1 MSRPN
6 ANGLPKG
13 LRKDLKGFFIDYYFK
28 QGGLKRRKRVRLG
41 NVSLEK
47 AIRVLTKHEDAVAEG
62 KFLGVGT
69 PKVIHFLKPQIAFC
83 SIQNPGKRPIT
94 RTAG

>member
-1 MSRPN
+1 MDS
-6 ANGLPKG
+6 PKG

-69 PKVIHFLKPQIAFC
+69 PRYSFLEAADSFLQY
-83 SIQNPGKRPIT
+83 SESRGKRPIT